1 MSMEPLIDGVS
12 EHYGMPKY
20 AGQIM
25 TKSDFLKWESD
36 DAFVYEYDNGRLEP
50 TLSMKQ
56 EEVFLLQHL
65 TRHFQQTDAYRQEG
79 ELVAEVDV
87 WLTDKQ
93 MRRPDVAYYNITQLR
108 QMAVGEQVVP
118 SFAVEFVSDNDDIR
132 KYIRKLN
139 EYFQAGVQVVWLVF
153 SNDQTVY
160 VYTSPKTVTIAT
172 DNDSIHAAPVLAEL
186 QMTVNELFQK

>member
-1 MSMEPLIDGVS
+1 MEPLIDGVS
-12 EHYGMPKY
+12 EHYGTPKY

-25 TKSDFLKWESD
+25 TKSDFLKWEAD
-36 DAFVYEYDNGRLEP
+36 DAFVYEYNNGRLEP
-50 TLSMKQ
+50 SLSMKQ
-56 EEVFLLQHL
+56 EEVQLLQRL
-65 TRHFQQTDAYRQEG
+65 TRRFQQTDAYRQEG

-93 MRRPDVAYYNITQLR
+93 MRRPDVAYYNPYQLR
-108 QMAVGEQVVP
+108 QMADGNQVVP
-118 SFAVEFVSDNDDIR
+118 GFAVEFISDNDDIR
-132 KYIRKLN
+132 KYIKKLN

-172 DNDSIHAAPVLAEL
+172 DTDVVSAAPVLPEL
-186 QMTVNELFQK
+186 QITVDELFRR